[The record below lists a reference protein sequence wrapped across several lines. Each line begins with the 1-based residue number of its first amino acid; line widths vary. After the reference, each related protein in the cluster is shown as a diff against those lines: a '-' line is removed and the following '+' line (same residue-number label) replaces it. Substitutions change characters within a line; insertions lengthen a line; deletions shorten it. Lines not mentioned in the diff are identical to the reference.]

1 MEHLHEPPIDLVE
14 APPDLGEV
22 EGLVAGH
29 DGIIAQDSRRARPT
43 GLIYKNR
50 ASPMQ
55 LGRIERMRDP
65 SVVRRRTST
74 SGFGVSKREGHD
86 ASGFYE
92 RFTAP
97 DQSTDSYIGSHRAI
111 DDIFVGDSR
120 NMQAIEDASVALV
133 VTSPPYFAGKEYEAA
148 LGEGHVPATYAEYLA
163 MLEAV
168 FAECVRKLEPGGRIA
183 VNVANLGRK
192 PYRSL
197 SGDVAWILQ
206 DRLRL
211 LLRGE
216 IIWLKGKGATG
227 SCAWGSFQR
236 PANPVIRDLSER
248 IILACKGRFDRAL
261 DARER
266 FAQDLPS
273 ESSMFRDEFMEA
285 TTDIWEISAE
295 SASRVGHP
303 APFPVAL
310 PERLIQL
317 YTYRGDLVLDPF
329 IGSGS
334 TAIAA
339 IRTERHYAGYDADPQ
354 YVEHAKARVA
364 AELACFREIGD
375 VREPPRAAL
384 AVGPQLAPEDEDF
397 QTRAL
402 REGRAAKDLAREA
415 LDACGWLVIEA
426 NVKLRG
432 GVQVSFAARDIAGR
446 RWLFDVCGGFTSNR
460 PGLRRSEVLWKAL
473 GKAAVVGEAEA
484 GCGLVL
490 LTTGVPERG
499 SSGNAALSALV
510 GPDRLIH
517 DVVVLSGIEDMHRLR
532 ALAGQP

>member
-1 MEHLHEPPIDLVE
+1 
-14 APPDLGEV
+14 
-22 EGLVAGH
+22 
-29 DGIIAQDSRRARPT
+29 
-43 GLIYKNR
+43 
-50 ASPMQ
+50 
-55 LGRIERMRDP
+55 
-65 SVVRRRTST
+65 
-74 SGFGVSKREGHD
+74 
-86 ASGFYE
+86 
-92 RFTAP
+92 
-97 DQSTDSYIGSHRAI
+97 
-111 DDIFVGDSR
+111 
-120 NMQAIEDASVALV
+120 
-133 VTSPPYFAGKEYEAA
+133 
-148 LGEGHVPATYAEYLA
+148 
-163 MLEAV
+163 
-168 FAECVRKLEPGGRIA
+168 
-183 VNVANLGRK
+183 
-192 PYRSL
+192 
-197 SGDVAWILQ
+197 
-206 DRLRL
+206 
-211 LLRGE
+211 
-216 IIWLKGKGATG
+216 
-227 SCAWGSFQR
+227 
-236 PANPVIRDLSER
+236 
-248 IILACKGRFDRAL
+248 
-261 DARER
+261 
-266 FAQDLPS
+266 
-273 ESSMFRDEFMEA
+273 MFRDEFMEA

-354 YVEHAKARVA
+354 YVERAKARVA

>member
-1 MEHLHEPPIDLVE
+1 MRETS
-14 APPDLGEV
+14 A
-22 EGLVAGH
+22 
-29 DGIIAQDSRRARPT
+29 AR
-43 GLIYKNR
+43 NR
-50 ASPMQ
+50 
-55 LGRIERMRDP
+55 
-65 SVVRRRTST
+65 TTT
-74 SGFGVSKREGHD
+74 SGFGVSRRESHD
-86 ASGFYE
+86 ASAFYD

-97 DQSTDSYIGSHRAI
+97 DQSTDSQVAAHRAI

-120 NMQAIEDASVALV
+120 DMHQLEDAAVALV
-133 VTSPPYFAGKEYEAA
+133 VTSPPYFAGKEYEAD
-148 LGEGHVPATYAEYLA
+148 LSQGHVPATYAEYLA

-168 FAECVRKLEPGGRIA
+168 FAECVRTLEPGGRIA

-216 IIWLKGKGATG
+216 IIWWKGRGASG

-236 PANPVIRDLSER
+236 PSNPVMRDLSER
-248 IILACKGRFDRAL
+248 VIVASKGRFDRAL
-261 DARER
+261 TARQR
-266 FAQDLPS
+266 CAQGLPS

-285 TTDIWEISAE
+285 TTDIWEIPAE

-310 PERLIQL
+310 PERLIHL

-339 IRTERHYAGYDADPQ
+339 VRTERHYAGYDADPQ
-354 YVEHAKARVA
+354 YVEQAKLRVA
-364 AELACFREIGD
+364 GEQARFPELGD
-375 VREPPRAAL
+375 AGAAPRATVS
-384 AVGPQLAPEDEDF
+384 VGPQLVPDGEDF

-402 REGRAAKDLAREA
+402 REGRAAKDFAREA
-415 LDACGWLVIEA
+415 IEECGFSGVEA

-432 GVQVSFAARDIAGR
+432 GMQMSFAARGR
-446 RWLFDVCGGFTSNR
+446 GGSRWLFDVCGGFTSTR
-460 PGLRRSEVLWKAL
+460 PGLRRADAVWKAL
-473 GKAAVVGEAEA
+473 GKAAVVRQEHP
-484 GCGLVL
+484 GCRLVL

-499 SSGNAALSALV
+499 SAGHAALAALV
-510 GPDRLIH
+510 GQDRPIH
-517 DVVVLSGIEDMHRLR
+517 DVIVLSAAEDIQRLGDH
-532 ALAGQP
+532 ADHE